1 MIQYIANNIISG
13 NSDPRLKDAIGKKV
27 YVGLSPVHVLHNA
40 ENDEME
46 YTLTH
51 VNDGDCPPFFVVEDK
66 DGNRQE
72 SALIILKKDSTD
84 PVYVPFEN
92 LYEFV
97 LACSNHTGFMK
108 AYSLWI
114 LCGLPYSGETIL
126 ALVTGVCDDGVV
138 LGGSEEI
145 VRWEELLKRFSFGDG
160 TPCGKIA
167 EPA

>member
-1 MIQYIANNIISG
+1 MIQYIANNIISR

-27 YVGLSPVHVLHNA
+27 YVGYSSVHVLHNA

-66 DGNRQE
+66 DGNKHE
-72 SALIILKKDSTD
+72 STLIILKKDSTD

-97 LACSNHTGFMK
+97 LACSSHTRFMK
-108 AYSLWI
+108 TYGSWI
-114 LCGLPYSGETIL
+114 LCSLPYSGETIL

-138 LGGSEEI
+138 LEGSEEI

-167 EPA
+167 EPD

>member
-1 MIQYIANNIISG
+1 M
-13 NSDPRLKDAIGKKV
+13 KDAIGKKV
-27 YVGLSPVHVLHNA
+27 YAGYSSVHVLHNA

-51 VNDGDCPPFFVVEDK
+51 IDDGDYPPFFVVEDK
-66 DGNRQE
+66 NGNKHE
-72 SALIILKKDSTD
+72 STLIILKKDSTD

-97 LACSNHTGFMK
+97 LACSNRMRFMK
-108 AYSLWI
+108 TYGSWI
-114 LCGLPYSGETIL
+114 LCSLPYSGETIL

-138 LGGSEEI
+138 LEGSEEI

-160 TPCGKIA
+160 TPCGRIA
-167 EPA
+167 EPD